1 MSNYNLYIKKSELGA
16 LKNKYSD
23 SIENLNKLYFDLENT
38 IKDIEK
44 QDIWKGESY
53 DKFIE
58 KFDRWK
64 LDYLKSINRL
74 ITLKKF
80 IEDVISTADTLII
93 ERDSLL

>member
-1 MSNYNLYIKKSELGA
+1 MSNYNLYIKKSELDA

-44 QDIWKGESY
+44 HDIWKGESY
-53 DKFIE
+53 DKFIM
-58 KFDRWK
+58 KFDIWK

-74 ITLKKF
+74 ITLKNF
-80 IEDVISTADTLII
+80 IEDVISTADTLIV
-93 ERDSLL
+93 ERDNLL

>member
-44 QDIWKGESY
+44 QDIWKGES
-53 DKFIE
+53 II
-58 KFDRWK
+58 
-64 LDYLKSINRL
+64 SIQSM
-74 ITLKKF
+74 K
-80 IEDVISTADTLII
+80 D
-93 ERDSLL
+93 